1 MRGPAQVEE
10 DRAKFLRDQEEFKRS
25 HRASWE
31 IDVKEK
37 QRLIALA
44 DDKAAFEEAV
54 KSRRAA
60 DFAALQ
66 VRRSCCCR
74 PAALDPVACL
84 QLHLQHARQRQLCI
98 LRAGGIARCVSVC
111 IGTLSVM
118 LAV

>member
-1 MRGPAQVEE
+1 MCCLLWWADCAGPAQVEE
-10 DRAKFLRDQEEFKRS
+10 DRAKFLKDQEEFKRN

-37 QRLIALA
+37 QRLVALA

-66 VRRSCCCR
+66 VRRSSCCR
-74 PAALDPVACL
+74 SGS
-84 QLHLQHARQRQLCI
+84 I
-98 LRAGGIARCVSVC
+98 
-111 IGTLSVM
+111 
-118 LAV
+118 

>member
-1 MRGPAQVEE
+1 MCCLPWWADCAGPAQVEE

-31 IDVKEK
+31 VDVKEK

-74 PAALDPVACL
+74 LSDASSVALR
-84 QLHLQHARQRQLCI
+84 QLHPKHARQRQLCI
-98 LRAGGIARCVSVC
+98 LTAGA
-111 IGTLSVM
+111 
-118 LAV
+118 